1 MSKARAWLVSLRL
14 RTLPLALACTGMGCF
29 LAAGF
34 RVFNLQTCILT
45 LLTAILLQIL
55 SNLAND
61 FGDYKTGADN
71 EERLGPQRAL
81 QSGAISVSAMRN
93 AIVFTAFLTLISGSA
108 LLYIAANGLQ
118 IFILFFIIGLL
129 CIVAAIKYTV
139 GKNPYGYSGFGDI
152 AVFIFF
158 GIVAVGGTFYLHAH
172 GFLFDILL
180 PASALGFLSAGVLNV
195 NNMRDINTDAAAGK
209 HTIVVMIGLAKAKI
223 YHLLLIVFAFI
234 SLICF
239 TLLHAT
245 SLWQWIF
252 LITLPLFVM
261 HLSAVMKSDSI
272 GMDKYL
278 KQLAISTLLLVLC
291 FGISIALNPYV

>member
-1 MSKARAWLVSLRL
+1 MRNARAWLVSLRL
-14 RTLPLALACTGMGCF
+14 RTLPLALACTGMGSF

-34 RVFNLQTCILT
+34 RVFNIETCLLT

-71 EERLGPQRAL
+71 EERIGPQRAL
-81 QSGAISVSAMRN
+81 QSGIISLPAMRN
-93 AIVFTAFLTLISGSA
+93 AIVFTSIVTLISGST
-108 LLYIAANGLQ
+108 LLYTSTNGFQ
-118 IFILFFIIGLL
+118 IFILFFVIGLL
-129 CIVAAIKYTV
+129 CIVAAIKYTM

-172 GFLFDILL
+172 GFYLDVLL

-195 NNMRDINTDAAAGK
+195 NNMRDIYSDAATGK
-209 HTIVVMIGLAKAKI
+209 HTIVVRMGIAKAKI
-223 YHLLLIVFAFI
+223 YHLFLIVFAFI

-239 TLLHAT
+239 TLLHEN
-245 SLWQWIF
+245 SIWQWAF
-252 LITLPLFVM
+252 LITLPLFIV
-261 HLSAVMKSDSI
+261 HLIAVMKSSSE

-291 FGISIALNPYV
+291 FGISITFNPYV